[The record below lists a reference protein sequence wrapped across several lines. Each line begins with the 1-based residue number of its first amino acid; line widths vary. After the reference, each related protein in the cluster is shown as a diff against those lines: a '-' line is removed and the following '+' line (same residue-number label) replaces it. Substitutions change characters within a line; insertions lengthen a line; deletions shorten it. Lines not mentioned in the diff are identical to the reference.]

1 MCLLI
6 YKWVCCTENV
16 GTRRMKCIRGADMY
30 MWWEYTLKEMSLF
43 MRLSVI
49 KGVWGCSSIYDLLSV
64 NKTRLDFVVA

>member
-1 MCLLI
+1 
-6 YKWVCCTENV
+6 
-16 GTRRMKCIRGADMY
+16 MKCIRGADMY
-30 MWWEYTLKEMSLF
+30 MWWEYTLKEMSLY